1 MSIKFNRVKEGE
13 FLRLLQ
19 TKVVNKVIAQQQSG
33 TNKYH
38 VIGVI
43 AGQAIAYT
51 VRHGRTDD
59 LRTWRLDNMA
69 AFLTYNQ
76 PLLLRILYNAFAL
89 AVTLLFM

>member
-1 MSIKFNRVKEGE
+1 MNIKFNRVKEGE

-19 TKVVNKVIAQQQSG
+19 TKVFNKLIAQQQAG

-69 AFLTYNQ
+69 AFLNKHG
-76 PLLLRILYNAFAL
+76 
-89 AVTLLFM
+89 VTKFEIQMR

>member
-1 MSIKFNRVKEGE
+1 MNIKFNRVKEGE

-19 TKVVNKVIAQQQSG
+19 AKVFNKVMAQQQSG

-38 VIGVI
+38 VIGII

-51 VRHGRTDD
+51 VRHGRADD

-69 AFLTYNQ
+69 AFLNKHG
-76 PLLLRILYNAFAL
+76 
-89 AVTLLFM
+89 VTKFEIQMRG